1 MSYKT
6 KSGSDGSLAVI
17 DNLTGVGVV
26 NYPPEVV
33 AATNIITAD
42 ESGKTFFL
50 SAATEFVSTL
60 PAPQKGMRFTFIV
73 SAAPSGASYTVV
85 TSGSANIIK
94 GLQNSVAGDAGD
106 SGTADDTI
114 SFVDGQAVAGD
125 KVELYSDGTS
135 WFAYAISKVA
145 AGITFTQATT

>member
-73 SAAPSGASYTVV
+73 SAAPSGASYTIV